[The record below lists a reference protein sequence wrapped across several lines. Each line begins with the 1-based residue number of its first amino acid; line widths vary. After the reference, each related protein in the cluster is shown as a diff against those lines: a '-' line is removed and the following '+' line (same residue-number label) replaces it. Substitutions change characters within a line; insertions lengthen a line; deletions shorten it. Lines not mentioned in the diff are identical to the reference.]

1 MAQQFYMPGMLK
13 EILIFIMALA
23 LFAACTNDGD
33 SETAGKK
40 ETHNEDTK
48 TQASDDETADEDKKG
63 AKPLTVKV
71 NNVSGSAPVV
81 IRVYTQDNFLDK
93 EGNKNKYSVNPQG
106 GTATQQVEGVP
117 YGQIAVVVYQDE
129 NNNGDL
135 DRNGV
140 GLPKEPYAFSKDF
153 KPTVK
158 APDFSDCSVTY
169 SEESNTVT
177 VNMPGKK

>member
-1 MAQQFYMPGMLK
+1 MPGMLK
-13 EILIFIMALA
+13 EIFIFILAMA

-33 SETAGKK
+33 GETAGKK
-40 ETHNEDTK
+40 ETRNEDTK
-48 TQASDDETADEDKKG
+48 TSSSDDETADKDKKG

-81 IRVYTQDNFLDK
+81 IRVYTQDNFLEK
-93 EGNKNKYSVNPQG
+93 EGDKNKYSIEPKG
-106 GTATQQVEGVP
+106 GTATQQVEGLP
-117 YGQIAVVVYQDE
+117 YGQLALVAYVDE
-129 NNNGDL
+129 NSNGDL

-140 GLPKEPYAFSKDF
+140 GVPQEPYIFSNNF
-153 KPTVK
+153 KPSVK
-158 APDFSDCSVTY
+158 APDFSDCSFTY

>member
-1 MAQQFYMPGMLK
+1 MPGMLK
-13 EILIFIMALA
+13 EIFIFILAMA

-33 SETAGKK
+33 GETAAKK
-40 ETHNEDTK
+40 EQRTEDTN
-48 TQASDDETADEDKKG
+48 TGTDTADATDEGKES

-93 EGNKNKYSVNPQG
+93 EGDKNKYSIEPQSG
-106 GTATQQVEGVP
+106 IATQQVEGLP
-117 YGQIAVVVYQDE
+117 YGQLALVAYVDE
-129 NNNGDL
+129 NSNGDL

-140 GLPKEPYAFSKDF
+140 GVPQEPYIFSNNF
-153 KPTVK
+153 KPSVK
-158 APDFSDCSVTY
+158 APDFSDCSFTY